1 MVEESHMKN
10 LGNKKSLTIATIAFT
25 PHDQMKENVDRVIE
39 LIVELKESNDD
50 IDLIIFGEMI
60 LSEYKMEKEYIRQNA
75 LNINSE
81 VMMKLRTLCSELCIN
96 LTFGFSE
103 EDKGLYYNSQ
113 ILIDRTG
120 RIISIHR
127 KSNLTAG
134 EKKVFKPG
142 ECFITFTE
150 LEGVKIALSICYD
163 LFGSGCRSQLKE
175 ISPDLLIH
183 SLADPQ
189 NGHFVTGVN
198 GRLSTCN
205 YVSANRFSKEG
216 KTDFPGHIGIVSRA
230 GKILELKTNKAQHII
245 KGISLEPIKNV
256 IIRFLFQLS
265 NNVLFFFHIIF
276 HIKRVIS
283 YLRWNLK
290 MKTQKKQI
298 E

>member
-1 MVEESHMKN
+1 MKKI
-10 LGNKKSLTIATIAFT
+10 GNEKSLTIATIAFT
-25 PHDQMKENVDRVIE
+25 PNEQIKDNIERVIE

-60 LSEYKMEKEYIRQNA
+60 LSEYKMEKEYIHQNA
-75 LNINSE
+75 LNINGDL
-81 VMMKLRTLCSELCIN
+81 MMKLRSLCSELSIN

-103 EDKGLYYNSQ
+103 KDKGVYYNSQ

-120 RIISIHR
+120 RIVCVHR

-134 EKKVFKPG
+134 ENRVFVKG
-142 ECFITFTE
+142 DTFITFTE

-163 LFGSGCRSQLKE
+163 LFGSGCRSLLKE
-175 ISPDLLIH
+175 NAPELLIH

-198 GRLSTCN
+198 GRISICN
-205 YVSANRFSKEG
+205 YVSANRFGKEG
-216 KTDFPGHIGIVSRA
+216 TTDFPGHIGVVSRA

-245 KGISLEPIKNV
+245 KKISLKPVQNL
-256 IIRFLFQLS
+256 IIRLFLRLS
-265 NNVLFFFHIIF
+265 NNVLFLFHIVF

-290 MKTQKKQI
+290 MKKKKK
-298 E
+298 EVE

>member
-25 PHDQMKENVDRVIE
+25 PHDQMKENIDRVKE

-81 VMMKLRTLCSELCIN
+81 LMMKLRTLCSELRIN

-103 EDKGLYYNSQ
+103 EEEGLYYNSQ

-120 RIISIHR
+120 RIICVHR

-134 EKKVFKPG
+134 ENRVFVKG
-142 ECFITFTE
+142 DRFITFTE

-163 LFGSGCRSQLKE
+163 LFGSGCRSLLKE
-175 ISPDLLIH
+175 NAPDLLIH

-205 YVSANRFSKEG
+205 YVSANRYAREG

-245 KGISLEPIKNV
+245 KKISFRPIQNS
-256 IIRFLFQLS
+256 IIIFFLSLS
-265 NNVLFFFHIIF
+265 NNVLFLFHIIV
-276 HIKRVIS
+276 HIKRVID
-283 YLRWNLK
+283 YLKWNLK
-290 MKTQKKQI
+290 MKTQKNK
-298 E
+298 